1 MPRIHVQSEL
11 RRIEQTL
18 PPGELRVQALTALGE
33 QLATAMT
40 ETDDLG
46 ERYRLRVMQHHVLR
60 LANDERHTTSAQ
72 EPR

>member
-11 RRIEQTL
+11 RRIEQTM
-18 PPGELRVQALTALGE
+18 PPGAVRMQALTQLGNR
-33 QLATAMT
+33 LAVAMT
-40 ETDDLG
+40 ETSDLG

-72 EPR
+72 ELR